1 MEDGYTTPVEQIT
14 NNLTLTCPNAPL
26 RKTIR
31 PVFQEPST
39 EGRRLALALAMTT
52 PTDRRFGGLTLKG
65 YGSDSSKNQ
74 KK

>member
-1 MEDGYTTPVEQIT
+1 MEDGYTTPIEQII

-26 RKTIR
+26 RKIIR
-31 PVFQEPST
+31 PVFQEPI
-39 EGRRLALALAMTT
+39 EGRRLALAMTR
-52 PTDRRFGGLTLKG
+52 PTTGGLTLKG